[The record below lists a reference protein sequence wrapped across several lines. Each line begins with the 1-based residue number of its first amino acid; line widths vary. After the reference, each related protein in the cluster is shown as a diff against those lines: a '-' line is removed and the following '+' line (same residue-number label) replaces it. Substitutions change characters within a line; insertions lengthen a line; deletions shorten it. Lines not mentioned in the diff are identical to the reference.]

1 MKTLPLALTMGEP
14 AGIAPEITIKAW
26 QDRRKT
32 ALPCFFVIGDPFLY
46 GGVPVVEIKAPQEA
60 LAVFDAELP
69 VLPVRL
75 AKAVKTG
82 APDSA
87 NAAAV
92 LESIEKAVSF
102 CRDGNAAAVVTN
114 PIQKSSLQKSGLF
127 PFPGHTEYLAH
138 LTGGAMPVM
147 MLAAKDLRVVPLTI
161 HMALKDVPLAITQ
174 DLICKTARIIHA
186 ALGAPRIA
194 VAGLNPHAGE
204 EGAFGREEIE
214 IIAPAI
220 AMLKAEG
227 LLVSG
232 PHSADTL
239 FHAEARAGYDVAL
252 CMYHDQALIP
262 LKTLD
267 FHGGVNVTLGLDII
281 RTSPDHGTAL
291 GIAGQGIANH
301 QSLVHALIL
310 AGDMAKKRQTA

>member
-1 MKTLPLALTMGEP
+1 M
-14 AGIAPEITIKAW
+14 
-26 QDRRKT
+26 
-32 ALPCFFVIGDPFLY
+32 ALPCFFVIGDPVLY
-46 GGVPVVEIKAPQEA
+46 ADIPVVEIKAPEEA
-60 LAVFDAELP
+60 AAVFDTAMP
-69 VLPVRL
+69 VLPVKL
-75 AKAVKTG
+75 AKASNTG

-92 LESIEKAVSF
+92 LESIDKALSF
-102 CRDGNAAAVVTN
+102 CRAGTAAAIVTN

-138 LTGGAMPVM
+138 LMDGAMPVM

-161 HMALKDVPLAITQ
+161 HMALKDVPSAITQ
-174 DLICKTARIIHA
+174 DLICRTARIIHT

-204 EGAFGREEIE
+204 EGAFGQEEIA

-220 AMLKAEG
+220 ETLKAEG
-227 LLVSG
+227 ILADG
-232 PHSADTL
+232 PYSADTL
-239 FHAEARAGYDVAL
+239 FHAEARARYDVAL

-291 GIAGQGIANH
+291 GIAGQGIANP
-301 QSLVHALIL
+301 QSLVQALIL
-310 AGDMAKKRQTA
+310 AGHMAKKRRTA